1 MILEMFQNTTPKSN
15 PKIGLMNARNATI
28 IIETETGSIS
38 RNESSIPPKIN
49 W

>member
-15 PKIGLMNARNATI
+15 PPIGLLNARNAPNI
-28 IIETETGSIS
+28 METETGSIS
-38 RNESSIPPKIN
+38 RNETSILPKVN